1 MLHCC
6 LTVSIILS
14 LRVDAALLER
24 KGSFLALRG
33 DTKSHSIGDGLP
45 TEVVVPLPHGQI
57 QDAPGIHFINGES
70 TRMMFSRTV
79 ALSDPVLD
87 AAVKQQSIP
96 TWVRGFAT
104 FVFLGGMVLVYFL
117 ALSEEVLTNGNSAE
131 LAPATA
137 ATSGTVSKI
146 TTGPT
151 LPVLTDA
158 VANKQNVASLIKAMA
173 AKSSGKAALVD
184 ADGKVVFT
192 YGDLMKHVEALAKCL
207 LDAGL
212 TKGDIVATIMK
223 PGPQLLVAS
232 LGIIHAQMVWAPLDG
247 DSPAPWR
254 ADQLLY
260 MGGRLQLVSEEQ
272 FSKISSEKPEVPAW
286 CLDPKGKVVPS
297 GQLQVSPRPATS
309 SKMPDGSVL
318 IIHTS
323 GSTGRPKAVLY
334 SSAMMLHSI
343 LTLIELCKM
352 DENTVQL
359 LKTPS
364 TWAVVEFELFPA
376 LVVGGSVVADWQ
388 CAKTWDQLAK
398 VLVQRSITTL
408 ITSAPVLQLLIDNY
422 WTYGTDKYWTIGRP
436 KALQHILNVG
446 AGISL
451 DVCKTTCEILGND
464 AKVHNSYAA
473 TETCTLV
480 WSYSAENDFAKSAG
494 ASFAPAGVPDFDV
507 EVYLLDNNLK
517 EVCDGQSGEICIGG
531 HYLAT
536 GYWGDEETTSKKFMA
551 NPFGKGRM
559 YRTGDVG
566 RWEVDPVNPSKSAVK
581 VIGRVD
587 RQTNI
592 RGMRVAPEDVE
603 SSLRKMPEVGE
614 VAVVIGKVDGV
625 AQCLVACVSPAT
637 GCKDQ
642 LEGPVKK
649 HCTENLPQHFR
660 PELVLQYRELPRLAN
675 GKVDMTLLGKQ
686 ASDAVASNENSAP
699 DSLGLLRK
707 VGKDVINEMD
717 TMSAARGLAIL
728 PVLLFHWYYMPIAW
742 YYPDV
747 VTRQFPYPSVLFMN
761 IAVGM
766 NWSMQ
771 LFVIASAFQ
780 DRLGTEQRRAGEW
793 RGDLLILILLIL
805 TFKPIPKLL
814 EVICW
819 AGHGFA
825 EPLTSFHIEPQTGV
839 RWYLYFYFIC
849 RGLSFGLFGPCLS
862 ALQRCGKT
870 AVGVGSTAM
879 VLLWFGVAWM
889 GETKTSDGHLW
900 WEVPTACPGYAQ
912 NSTYVWALAWL
923 LPGIDESDSKALAY
937 CPLLPHQ
944 TFLWYLAIYAAG
956 WWCGKGIVRWIRM
969 NSPAIHPLIA
979 FPCGV
984 LVMVAFYYL
993 EQYQVWTTEWK
1004 EPDAATWC
1012 LSYLVDLCIACAIFY
1027 TLALMVRSRA
1037 LHYTGLVFM
1046 GRYSLGSY
1054 IMHIYVFGALGM
1066 MSTTNPK
1073 ALFHIPDVVDGIR
1086 YVEGY
1091 PGASYGI
1098 PQLVILLAYPLLF
1111 MVTIGPLFQIGVVS
1125 AFNHSMKFMEQCAN
1139 KLDMTKS

>member
-6 LTVSIILS
+6 ITVSVLLS
-14 LRVDAALLER
+14 VPVDGRLLER
-24 KGSFLALRG
+24 EGSFLALRG
-33 DTKSHSIGDGLP
+33 DTETHLESRGQGQQP
-45 TEVVVPLPHGQI
+45 TEVVVPLPYAPI
-57 QDAPGIHFINGES
+57 QNAPGIHFINGEH

-87 AAVKQQSIP
+87 AAVKERSIP
-96 TWVRGFAT
+96 TWVRECAV
-104 FVFLGGMVLVYFL
+104 FVFLGGMLLVYFL
-117 ALSEEVLTNGNSAE
+117 ALSEEVLTDGSGAE
-131 LAPATA
+131 LEPATV
-137 ATSGTVSKI
+137 ATSATVSKI

-158 VANKQNVASLIKAMA
+158 VAKKVNVASLIKAMA
-173 AKSSGKAALVD
+173 AKRSGKVALVD
-184 ADGKVVFT
+184 ADGKVIFT

-254 ADQLLY
+254 ADQLSY
-260 MGGRLQLVSEEQ
+260 MGGRLQLVGEEQ
-272 FSKISSEKPEVPAW
+272 FSKISLENPLVPAW
-286 CLDPKGKVVPS
+286 CLDAKGKVVPS
-297 GQLQVSPRPATS
+297 GQLQVLTRPSTS
-309 SKMPDGSVL
+309 AKMPDGSVL

-343 LTLIELCKM
+343 LTLIELCRM

-376 LVVGGSVVADWQ
+376 LVAGGSVVADWQ
-388 CAKTWDQLAK
+388 CAKNFEQLAK
-398 VLVQRSITTL
+398 VLVQRNITTL
-408 ITSAPVLQLLIDNY
+408 ITSAPVLRLLIDDY
-422 WTYGTDKYWTIGRP
+422 WTYGTRP

-446 AGISL
+446 AGIPL
-451 DVCKTTCEILGND
+451 DVCKTTCDMLGND

-473 TETCTLV
+473 TETSTLI
-480 WSYSAENDFAKSAG
+480 WSYSAENDFPKSAG

-507 EVYLLDNNLK
+507 EVYLLDNSLQ
-517 EVCDGQSGEICIGG
+517 EVGDGQSGEVCIAGM
-531 HYLAT
+531 YLAT
-536 GYWGDEETTSKKFMA
+536 GYWGDEETTNKKFMA
-551 NPFGKGRM
+551 NPFGKGRL

-566 RWEVDPVNPSKSAVK
+566 RWEVDPVNPSKSALK

-614 VAVVIGKVDGV
+614 VAVVVGKVDGV

-637 GCKDQ
+637 GCQDQ
-642 LEGPVKK
+642 LESPVKK
-649 HCTENLPQHFR
+649 YCTESLPQHFR
-660 PELVLQYRELPRLAN
+660 PEFVLQYRDLPKLAN
-675 GKVDMTLLGKQ
+675 GKVDMTLLGKH
-686 ASDAVASNENSAP
+686 ASDTVASTENSAP

-707 VGKDVINEMD
+707 VGKDLINEMD
-717 TMSAARGLAIL
+717 TMSAARGIAIL

-780 DRLGTEQRRAGEW
+780 DRSGTEQRRPGEW
-793 RGDLLILILLIL
+793 RGDLLVVILLML
-805 TFKPIPKLL
+805 TFRPVPKLL
-814 EVICW
+814 EMLCW
-819 AGHGFA
+819 AAHGFA
-825 EPLTSFHIEPQTGV
+825 EPLSKFHIEAQTGV
-839 RWYLYFYFIC
+839 RWYLYFYLIC
-849 RGLSFGLFGPCLS
+849 RALSFGLFGPCLS

-879 VLLWFGVAWM
+879 VLFWFAVAWM

-912 NSTYVWALAWL
+912 NSTFVWSLAWL
-923 LPGIDESDSKALAY
+923 LPGVNESDSKALAY

-944 TFLWYLAIYAAG
+944 TFLWYLAIYTAG
-956 WWCGKGIVRWIRM
+956 WWYGKGIIRWFKM
-969 NSPAIHPLIA
+969 NSPAVHPLIA
-979 FPCGV
+979 LPCGL
-984 LVMVAFYYL
+984 LVMICFYYL
-993 EQYQVWTTEWK
+993 EQYQVWTMEWK

-1012 LSYLVDLCIACAIFY
+1012 LSYLVDLCMACSIFY
-1027 TLALMVRSRA
+1027 ALALMVRTRA
-1037 LHYTGLVFM
+1037 LHYLGLVFM

-1054 IMHIYVFGALGM
+1054 IMHIYIFGALGM
-1066 MSTTNPK
+1066 MSTSNPK

-1086 YVEGY
+1086 AVEGY
-1091 PGASYGI
+1091 PGARYGA
-1098 PQLVILLAYPLLF
+1098 PQLVVLLAYPVLF
-1111 MVTIGPLFQIGVVS
+1111 MLTIGPLFQIGCVA
-1125 AFNHSMKFMEQCAN
+1125 AFNHSMKFIEHCADR
-1139 KLDMTKS
+1139 LDTTKP